1 VLILVGTAVM
11 ASFPRCDIF
20 SGDPGADARWI
31 ESTDGLANAKKRMQE
46 LAAEKPGKYFILY
59 SATHMVVASIETF
72 GRPTKPKSES
82 SAA

>member
-1 VLILVGTAVM
+1 VLVLVGTAVM

-46 LAAEKPGKYFILY
+46 LATEKPGKYFILY
-59 SATHMVVASIETF
+59 TATHMDVASIETF
-72 GRPTKPKSES
+72 GKPPQPKSKS